1 MNREKKDKI
10 PSMQVSF
17 IDAIC
22 IQLYQVRGGWGG
34 PASCPCSS
42 FPRSDQRL
50 CPLADLGRPVGALL
64 PAPGRLPEEPPA
76 VAAFGG
82 GVRAGLGQRRGVT
95 PQRPGKV
102 RVDPPRARREAR
114 EQLSS
119 DFSAA
124 FSLSEQTFGV
134 SKQHKILTDLTSS
147 CFTRFKSAG
156 RFRAGPPRRSGSHHV
171 CQEVPSVQSGREDC
185 GGGGGVGRL
194 GSGDVG

>member
-22 IQLYQVRGGWGG
+22 TQLYQVRGGEGGG
-34 PASCPCSS
+34 PASCPCSR
-42 FPRSDQRL
+42 FPRSDQSL
-50 CPLADLGRPVGALL
+50 CPLADPGRTVGALF
-64 PAPGRLPEEPPA
+64 PAPGRLPQEPPA

-102 RVDPPRARREAR
+102 RDPPSARREAW

-124 FSLSEQTFGV
+124 FSCLN
-134 SKQHKILTDLTSS
+134 K
-147 CFTRFKSAG
+147 
-156 RFRAGPPRRSGSHHV
+156 
-171 CQEVPSVQSGREDC
+171 
-185 GGGGGVGRL
+185 RL
-194 GSGDVG
+194 GFQSSTKSSQI